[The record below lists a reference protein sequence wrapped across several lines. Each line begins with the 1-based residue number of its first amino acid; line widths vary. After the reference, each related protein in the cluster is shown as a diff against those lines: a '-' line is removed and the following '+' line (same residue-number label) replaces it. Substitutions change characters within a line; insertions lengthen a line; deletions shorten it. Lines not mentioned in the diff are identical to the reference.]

1 MNIVILSRNKDLY
14 STRRLIEEAES
25 RNHFVEVIDPLNCD
39 LIIENEKT
47 TIKISKKTN
56 VANSNSTIVP
66 GMFFINDVVVRD
78 NEGTSEV
85 YVAAGSRLWDIGGNQ
100 STILGSG
107 HDAVYKSID
116 GVNWSKIEL
125 YHPIDNDNDIHNF
138 AVVPMDLELDNDNRL
153 WASSTISPQYRLTGD
168 QWGGNPPKGGGKIYR
183 FNEEGNSA
191 TFINSINVDVSLQ
204 TGNISMQGRRTEMTF
219 TADNQLIVLCIAPE
233 ANGGFWRL
241 VPRLYKGSVDNW
253 ISGNYDELSKP
264 IDQDDGIEED

>member
-1 MNIVILSRNKDLY
+1 MAFIEINEILIKEL
-14 STRRLIEEAES
+14 
-25 RNHFVEVIDPLNCD
+25 
-39 LIIENEKT
+39 IENEKT

-56 VANSNSTIVP
+56 IANSNSTIVP

-168 QWGGNPPKGGGKIYR
+168 QWGGNPPKGGGKMFFMR
-183 FNEEGNSA
+183 RGEREKEKEEGKGKGKREREKG
-191 TFINSINVDVSLQ
+191 
-204 TGNISMQGRRTEMTF
+204 TGKGRGNRER
-219 TADNQLIVLCIAPE
+219 
-233 ANGGFWRL
+233 G
-241 VPRLYKGSVDNW
+241 KG
-253 ISGNYDELSKP
+253 
-264 IDQDDGIEED
+264 